1 MRRSVRRVVSLL
13 LAALTLS
20 GCAAAG
26 STGRAEAALKLYYCA
41 PASQTVSADAFVTQ
55 TIAADGQ
62 TPEELLGQ
70 YLQPQAEEAGT
81 LPAGLRG
88 GCSVQSLEN
97 GVLTLR
103 LEGTAPEGVQTSLTA
118 ACLTLTL
125 TQLDAVDQVVL
136 VSDTWQTPA
145 VYSAD
150 MFLLADTAAVQPE
163 YAVTL
168 YYPDKNGTLSLVQ
181 RVIRTT
187 DEEQLPQLALQTLI
201 DGEVPAALLRAVPA
215 RTKVM
220 DISSAGGC
228 VSVVLSDTFMSC
240 DVSVQSAGNAVR
252 AITATLCAIEGV
264 TSVQLSVI
272 GETGL
277 TYYDISQPLTPR
289 TDWYAKP

>member
-26 STGRAEAALKLYYCA
+26 STGRAEAALTLYYCA
-41 PASQTVSADAFVTQ
+41 SASQTVSADAFVTQ

-125 TQLDAVDQVVL
+125 TQLDVVDQVAL
-136 VSDTWQTPA
+136 VSDTWQMPA

-168 YYPDKNGTLSLVQ
+168 YYPDKNGTLSPVQ

-264 TSVQLSVI
+264 ASVQLSVI